1 MARARGFTLIELLV
15 VISIIGMLASI
26 ILTSLNGARIKA
38 RDAKR
43 IEEVKGLER
52 AIYSY
57 WLDHNGT
64 YPPDACGPDCG
75 VALTDGTFT
84 TAMQSYISTL
94 PPEASADGWQYVY
107 SASPATYG
115 YAFYIY
121 QESLN
126 GFCRTGDRP
135 NPGWWGTPPTCAF

>member
-1 MARARGFTLIELLV
+1 MDHNEGFTLIELLV
-15 VISIIGMLASI
+15 VIAIVGMLASI
-26 ILTSLNGARIKA
+26 ILTSLNGARVKA

-43 IEEVKGLER
+43 TEEVKGLER

-64 YPPDACGPDCG
+64 YPPDACADCG
-75 VALTDGTFT
+75 VALTDTTFA
-84 TAMQSYISTL
+84 TAMSRYISVL
-94 PPEASADGWQYVY
+94 PADATTDGWQYVY

-115 YAFYIY
+115 YGLYIY

-126 GFCRTGDRP
+126 GFCRTGDRL